1 MSFID
6 SVLSN
11 TVGVAFRAYTGN
23 VDPWTL
29 ANIKEDTAAQ
39 IAQASGP
46 DADPAQVA
54 AAQAQANSDI
64 DSNLYSQDA
73 HPDQAGLGPRLPG
86 LGVVGSAE
94 FLQKVEKI
102 VYALIFVGA
111 AGAVIYFG
119 RKYKKLFLS
128 RGPSCRF
135 KTCF

>member
-1 MSFID
+1 MSFVD

-46 DADPAQVA
+46 NADPAQVA
-54 AAQAQANSDI
+54 AAQAQANADI
-64 DSNLYSQDA
+64 DSNLYTEDA
-73 HPDQAGLGPRLPG
+73 HPDQAGLRLPG
-86 LGVVGSAE
+86 LGVVGSAD

-102 VYALIFVGA
+102 VYGLIFVGS

-119 RKYKKLFLS
+119 TKYKKLW
-128 RGPSCRF
+128 
-135 KTCF
+135 K